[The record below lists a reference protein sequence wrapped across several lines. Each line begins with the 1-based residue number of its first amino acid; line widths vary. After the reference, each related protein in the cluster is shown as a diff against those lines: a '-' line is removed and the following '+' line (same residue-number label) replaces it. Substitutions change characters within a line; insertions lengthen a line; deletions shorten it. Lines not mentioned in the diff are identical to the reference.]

1 MPQDIFGQIEN
12 PLPRVNPGGGYEGVR
27 TGLPQFIS
35 NIIGLIGIA
44 IAFQPRDKDH
54 PYGHKKYET
63 LFSLGIG
70 ALLFIV
76 CFNLIK
82 EGLARFTHPV
92 VPYIDATSFWIMV
105 ITLCA
110 NLFVVN
116 YEYRHGKVLKS
127 DILISD
133 SMHTKADIF
142 ITLSVIVTLV
152 IIKAGYPIFDAVVTI
167 FIALFITHSGYII
180 IRDSSRVLCDTVVI
194 VDVKKIRAIVLSV
207 PGVQDCHKIRS
218 RGRPDD
224 IYIDL
229 HALVNPQMSMEN
241 AHKIN
246 HDIEMAIKKSIPG
259 VSEVIVHMEPLEKP
273 VPNR

>member
-1 MPQDIFGQIEN
+1 MQQEEGLCHNKTLLFPWEVGLVMMSKRGDHYRQIRSVLIAVLALHWAVALAKIFYGFATHAAIITADGFHS
-12 PLPRVNPGGGYEGVR
+12 LSDG
-27 TGLPQFIS
+27 FS

-133 SMHTKADIF
+133 SMH
-142 ITLSVIVTLV
+142 
-152 IIKAGYPIFDAVVTI
+152 
-167 FIALFITHSGYII
+167 
-180 IRDSSRVLCDTVVI
+180 
-194 VDVKKIRAIVLSV
+194 
-207 PGVQDCHKIRS
+207 
-218 RGRPDD
+218 
-224 IYIDL
+224 
-229 HALVNPQMSMEN
+229 
-241 AHKIN
+241 
-246 HDIEMAIKKSIPG
+246 
-259 VSEVIVHMEPLEKP
+259 
-273 VPNR
+273 